1 MENFTPFASLLGGIL
16 IGLAVAAL
24 YFFNGKILGISNI
37 TAELLNPRWQGKDW
51 RASFLLGLLSGGALL
66 LALYPQALS
75 SESPRS
81 LGLLI
86 LAGLLVGYGSS
97 LGRGCTSGH
106 GICGLSRLSARSL
119 VATAIFMSSG
129 MLTVYVTRQLL
140 GNAS

>member
-1 MENFTPFASLLGGIL
+1 MDNFTPFASLLGGVL

-37 TAELLNPRWQGKDW
+37 TAELLNPRWHGKGW
-51 RASFLLGLLSGGALL
+51 RASFLLGLLSGGGLL
-66 LALYPQALS
+66 LVLYPQALS
-75 SESPRS
+75 TESPRT

-86 LAGLLVGYGSS
+86 FAGLLVGYGSS

-119 VATAIFMSSG
+119 TATAIFMGSG
-129 MLTVYVTRQLL
+129 MLTVYVARQLL
-140 GNAS
+140 GGAS